1 MNPNRP
7 ALTDQHLY
15 LRLLILLMALV
26 GNLGS
31 SLRQLLLQVGLFC
44 FFSLLDVHSLA
55 RLFKALRII
64 LVFLSAYWLFA
75 TLIGT
80 QFPDMLIFSIRLVF
94 FAQVSVYTFS
104 HLSLPR
110 TLHDCSALLR
120 YHWGRGLITY
130 LAATVLFIQGFQRY
144 WSQSGTPGSSTLS
157 DRFLNVS
164 KACMADGDAIAVR
177 LDEAMADPALYR
189 DAKPA
194 SSLIGLALLTLM
206 VLVGAV

>member
-1 MNPNRP
+1 MSANRP

-31 SLRQLLLQVGLFC
+31 SLRQLLLQSGLFLL
-44 FFSLLDVHSLA
+44 FSLLDVHSFG
-55 RLFKALRII
+55 RLIKALRLI
-64 LVFLSAYWLFA
+64 LVFLAAYWLFA
-75 TLIGT
+75 TLLGT
-80 QFPDMLIFSIRLVF
+80 QFPVMLLFSVRLVF
-94 FAQVSVYTFS
+94 FAQVSVYAFS

-130 LAATVLFIQGFQRY
+130 LAATVLFIQGFHRY
-144 WSQSGTPGSSTLS
+144 WSQSGNSGDTTLS
-157 DRFLNVS
+157 DRFMNVS
-164 KACMADGDAIAVR
+164 KACLADGDTIATR
-177 LDEAMADPALYR
+177 LDEAMANPSVYQ

-194 SSLIGLALLTLM
+194 SNLIGLALLTLM